1 MHVALYK
8 AEGKLFNK
16 ITRWGEHSPYSHV
29 EIVHEDKGATF
40 GLSSSFRDKGVRIK
54 PIVFKR
60 ENWDFVDI
68 SALVPDH
75 EVVLQYF
82 RDKEGSPY
90 DIKNI
95 IRFGFAPT
103 KENVNKYVCSEIC
116 AGALGWSEPWRYGPG
131 LFAARIVDE
140 VNRAHGSTIYTISE
154 KGKVAN
160 IKYSDLALPS
170 WVV

>member
-8 AEGKLFNK
+8 ADGKLFNK

-29 EIVHEDKGATF
+29 EIVHHDPVFSVTNGM
-40 GLSSSFRDKGVRIK
+40 SSSFKDGGVRFKQIK
-54 PIVFKR
+54 FKR

-68 SALVPDH
+68 SSLVPDPDAVI
-75 EVVLQYF
+75 EYF
-82 RDKEGSPY
+82 RQRVGSPY

-103 KENVNKYVCSEIC
+103 KENINKYVCSEIC
-116 AGALGWSEPWRYGPG
+116 AGALGWSEAWRYGPG
-131 LFAARIVDE
+131 LFAARVVDE
-140 VNRAHGSTIYTISE
+140 VNRAHGSTLYTLARN
-154 KGKVAN
+154 GKVAP
-160 IKYSDLALPS
+160 ILGIEQPV